1 MTASQYAAVNVGI
14 AIGFASVSTV
24 VYRVVGRRGLW
35 LTWLLGTGVLGVLGY
50 LDWVH
55 TPGNETPPSAYFLVA
70 TVPTL
75 AAAAF
80 IQSAGGQRYTL
91 AVQLI
96 GAAAIC
102 WVLIAVM
109 ILVSMLLV

>member
-1 MTASQYAAVNVGI
+1 MTAYQYAAVSVGI

-24 VYRVVGRRGLW
+24 AYRAVGRRGLW
-35 LTWLLGTGVLGVLGY
+35 LTWLLSTGVLGVLGY
-50 LDWVH
+50 FDWVR
-55 TPGNETPPSAYFLVA
+55 TPGNETPPAAYFLVA

-80 IQSAGGQRYTL
+80 IQSAVRQRYAL

-96 GAAAIC
+96 GATATC
-102 WVLIAVM
+102 WVLMVFM
-109 ILVSMLLV
+109 TLVSMLLV

>member
-1 MTASQYAAVNVGI
+1 MTPSQYAAVSVGI

-35 LTWLLGTGVLGVLGY
+35 LTWFLSTGVLGVLVY
-50 LDWVH
+50 LDWVR
-55 TPGNETPPSAYFLVA
+55 TPGNETPPSAYFLVP

-80 IQSAGGQRYTL
+80 IQSAVRQRYPL

-102 WVLIAVM
+102 WVLMPVM